1 MKTLFISRS
10 IIFAITSLT
19 PSSTKSP
26 TTSGANGVNSNERNA
41 RMNLLKCK
49 NGCILMHDTTTDA
62 YWLVTQ
68 ICGKPTRLF
77 AGGSR
82 DKADRT
88 FNHYAKRE
96 G

>member
-1 MKTLFISRS
+1 
-10 IIFAITSLT
+10 
-19 PSSTKSP
+19 
-26 TTSGANGVNSNERNA
+26 
-41 RMNLLKCK
+41 MNLLKCK

-68 ICGKPTRLF
+68 ICGKPARIF

-88 FNHYAKRE
+88 FSHYAKRE
-96 G
+96 D